1 MNACAGT
8 VCWVLPGIL
17 KINLPRLQ
25 HRQNNNT
32 KIISMKYK
40 IVCFTILAAFAIK
53 TNAQQFIS
61 KGTIEFE
68 VITNVKKTMGN
79 SFWAEQLKDQMP
91 AFKTAYYNFSF
102 ADNKSYYKF
111 DHYDEKKAKVPEFLR
126 RGEDDNEWF
135 NDFTTG
141 QTYIQKNMFGTL
153 LNLKDS
159 IAPIHWKITNE
170 SRLIAGFNC
179 RKAIGKILDSVYVF
193 AFYTDEITISGGPCT
208 INGLPGMILG
218 VTIPRLYASMIATK
232 LVTADVKENNLKPVI
247 VKKYY
252 TAKQLKAIL
261 DEKIK
266 DFGNDQDEDS
276 KKWISQLYWNALL

>member
-1 MNACAGT
+1 
-8 VCWVLPGIL
+8 
-17 KINLPRLQ
+17 
-25 HRQNNNT
+25 
-32 KIISMKYK
+32 MKYK
-40 IVCFTILAAFAIK
+40 IFFFIVIACFTIKA
-53 TNAQQFIS
+53 TAQQFIN

-91 AFKTAYYNFSF
+91 TFKTAYYNFTF
-102 ADNKSYYKF
+102 ADNKSVYKF
-111 DHYDEKKAKVPEFLR
+111 NRYDETKAKVPEFLR
-126 RGEDDNEWF
+126 RGEDDNEWY
-135 NDFTTG
+135 NDFTIG
-141 QTYIQKNMFGTL
+141 QTFIQKNMFGTL

-159 IAPIHWKITNE
+159 LTSIQWKITNE

-179 RKAIGKILDSVYVF
+179 RKAVGKILDSVYVF

-232 LVTADVKENNLKPVI
+232 LTLNDVKENLIKPI
-247 VKKYY
+247 TSKKYY

-266 DFGNDQDEDS
+266 DFGSDQDEDS
-276 KKWISQLYWNALL
+276 KSWINQMYWNTLL